1 MRDAMDV
8 SHITDGGGLL
18 DQVPLPFVVPV
29 GSAEISLAEVLTLGA
44 GSTIELD
51 AGVDA
56 PVNLVVNGIAV
67 ATGRLVLAEGNFAV
81 RIESVEEG
89 IGQTVLGDADGL
101 TQASETVIESGAAVA
116 PADPRASEDPS

>member
-1 MRDAMDV
+1 MNDALNV
-8 SHITDGGGLL
+8 PRITDSAGLL
-18 DQVPLPFVVPV
+18 DEIPLPFVVPV
-29 GSAEISLAEVLTLGA
+29 GTAKITLEEVLALGP

-56 PVNLVVNGIAV
+56 PVDLVVNGIAV

-89 IGQTVLGDADGL
+89 IGQAVLGGTDSMVETAETPADD
-101 TQASETVIESGAAVA
+101 GAAG
-116 PADPRASEDPS
+116 DPS